1 MSNPG
6 TIVYDSSS
14 HTPSTIAARPE
25 LGLGWQGTYGR
36 RTGPIN
42 IVEGGWDN
50 STVERLVELIEKQTH
65 VITSVL
71 VNQKEPVEILQVI
84 NLVSGLSR
92 ALRIVVKERE
102 DMSSKIDSL
111 CQQIAAIQQ
120 AAGQDHQPKSDIKF

>member
-1 MSNPG
+1 M
-6 TIVYDSSS
+6 
-14 HTPSTIAARPE
+14 
-25 LGLGWQGTYGR
+25 
-36 RTGPIN
+36 
-42 IVEGGWDN
+42 
-50 STVERLVELIEKQTH
+50 ERLVELIEKQTH

-120 AAGQDHQPKSDIKF
+120 AAGQDHQPKSNDMCRADLVIW